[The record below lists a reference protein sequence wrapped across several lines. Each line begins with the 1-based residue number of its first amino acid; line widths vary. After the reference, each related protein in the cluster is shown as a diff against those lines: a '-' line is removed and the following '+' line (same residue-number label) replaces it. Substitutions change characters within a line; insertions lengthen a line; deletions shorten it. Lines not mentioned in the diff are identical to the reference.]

1 MGKKY
6 EAYQKAVQAE
16 GMAKNR
22 HSDAQGG
29 SAQGVIREAETNLH
43 QAMNNTNDTWNQFIE
58 DPEG

>member
-16 GMAKNR
+16 GMAKN
-22 HSDAQGG
+22 HHLDTQGG
-29 SAQGVIREAETNLH
+29 SAKGMIQEAETNLH
-43 QAMNNTNDTWNQFIE
+43 QAMNNSNDTWNQFIE

>member
-29 SAQGVIREAETNLH
+29 SSKGMIQEAETNLY

>member
-16 GMAKNR
+16 GMAKSH
-22 HSDAQGG
+22 HSDVQGG
-29 SAQGVIREAETNLH
+29 SSKGMIQEAETNLH
-43 QAMNNTNDTWNQFIE
+43 QAMNNSNDTWNQFID

>member
-29 SAQGVIREAETNLH
+29 SSKGTIQEAETNLH
-43 QAMNNTNDTWNQFIE
+43 QALNNSNDTWNQFID

>member
-1 MGKKY
+1 MGRKY

-22 HSDAQGG
+22 YSDVQGG
-29 SAQGVIREAETNLH
+29 STQKAYEQAENDAR
-43 QAMNNTNDTWNQFIE
+43 QAERAANDAFQTFIE

>member
-22 HSDAQGG
+22 FSDTQGG
-29 SAQGVIREAETNLH
+29 STHQAYSEAETNLE
-43 QAMNNTNDTWNQFIE
+43 QAKANSEDTWNQFIN

>member
-16 GMAKNR
+16 GMARNR
-22 HSDAQGG
+22 HSDVQGG
-29 SAQGVIREAETNLH
+29 STRGAIQEAETNLN
-43 QAMNNTNDTWNQFIE
+43 QTVDNSNTLWNEFIA